1 MADHVLER
9 RAVEQ
14 GGRHDVQQVEPAAGL
29 ADVFHDVVGREVL
42 LELLLVLE
50 RVVELRE
57 RHGTGLEPAVEHI
70 GNTVHVRLAGR
81 VVRVDADQV
90 VNPRT
95 VHVDVAVLVA
105 RVVTEVGL
113 ELFERTVN
121 VHTRVLR
128 IVTHPHRNRG
138 TPEAVA
144 GDGPVARVGE
154 PLAELAVLDV
164 ARDPVDLLVQFQ
176 QTRLDLGHGHEPGG
190 DRLVDQRGGATP
202 AVRVGVHVA
211 LLLEE
216 DRAALFR
223 NLGER
228 AVAGAQVAQ
237 DRQVGVEHEIA
248 LVVGALRGEAA
259 AIVEHVGALDAL
271 GVQRVHIVFTVGGLV
286 NQTGTFDGVDV
297 VGGEDRVAVRAGH
310 MAFGFGLV
318 AREVREDRVVAAAFQ
333 LGALEFAHDL
343 VVLAEFLLVVRQQV
357 LAEVELL
364 ASELAFGRADL
375 DVVDVGADHDGEVGG
390 HGPRGGGP
398 EDGVGVVL
406 IAHLHG
412 HGHGGVLA
420 VLVHV
425 GVHAQLVR
433 TQRRAVLR
441 AVRQHAVALVGQ
453 ALVVELLEG
462 PHHGF
467 HVRDVQG
474 LVAVLEVHPTG
485 LTMHVVLPFVGVLQH
500 RSAAGVVELVD
511 AHLLDL
517 VDRVDAELLLR
528 LKLGGQAVGVPAEH
542 AVDLAAL
549 HGLVARDHV
558 LGVAG
563 QQVAV
568 VRQAIGERRAIEEH
582 EFVLAVVA
590 GRVAFNGLLEGVVL
604 VPVVENGLLH
614 VGEAGVRRD
623 VRGLAALVRLGIYVF
638 AHRKSPVSTVHWSY
652 RSVIDGDCR
661 APTCAGW
668 VHECHV
674 PNRGADRV
682 NRLAAGTDCVPP
694 GTALSA
700 VPAYEDDDGRWY
712 ALRTA
717 VPPRLSHR
725 LRRSELLHSEPRACA
740 TACVRLSRADPV
752 GSTGRLPP
760 FFRRLPADNGSL
772 PHNGAYRNTP
782 RGQINENV
790 HQE

>member
-1 MADHVLER
+1 
-9 RAVEQ
+9 
-14 GGRHDVQQVEPAAGL
+14 
-29 ADVFHDVVGREVL
+29 
-42 LELLLVLE
+42 
-50 RVVELRE
+50 
-57 RHGTGLEPAVEHI
+57 
-70 GNTVHVRLAGR
+70 
-81 VVRVDADQV
+81 
-90 VNPRT
+90 
-95 VHVDVAVLVA
+95 
-105 RVVTEVGL
+105 
-113 ELFERTVN
+113 
-121 VHTRVLR
+121 
-128 IVTHPHRNRG
+128 
-138 TPEAVA
+138 
-144 GDGPVARVGE
+144 
-154 PLAELAVLDV
+154 
-164 ARDPVDLLVQFQ
+164 
-176 QTRLDLGHGHEPGG
+176 
-190 DRLVDQRGGATP
+190 
-202 AVRVGVHVA
+202 
-211 LLLEE
+211 
-216 DRAALFR
+216 
-223 NLGER
+223 
-228 AVAGAQVAQ
+228 
-237 DRQVGVEHEIA
+237 
-248 LVVGALRGEAA
+248 
-259 AIVEHVGALDAL
+259 
-271 GVQRVHIVFTVGGLV
+271 
-286 NQTGTFDGVDV
+286 
-297 VGGEDRVAVRAGH
+297 

-318 AREVREDRVVAAAFQ
+318 TREVREDRVVASACQ
-333 LGALEFAHDL
+333 LVALEFAHDL
-343 VVLAEFLLVVRQQV
+343 VILAEFLLIVRQQI

-406 IAHLHG
+406 IAHLDG
-412 HGHGGVLA
+412 HGYGGVLT

-453 ALVVELLEG
+453 ALV
-462 PHHGF
+462 
-467 HVRDVQG
+467 
-474 LVAVLEVHPTG
+474 
-485 LTMHVVLPFVGVLQH
+485 
-500 RSAAGVVELVD
+500 

-623 VRGLAALVRLGIYVF
+623 VRGLAALARLGIYVF

-668 VHECHV
+668 FHECHV
-674 PNRGADRV
+674 PNRGPISQSPRSR
-682 NRLAAGTDCVPP
+682 NRLC
-694 GTALSA
+694 SA
-700 VPAYEDDDGRWY
+700 RNSHVCRSCLRGR
-712 ALRTA
+712 
-717 VPPRLSHR
+717 
-725 LRRSELLHSEPRACA
+725 
-740 TACVRLSRADPV
+740 
-752 GSTGRLPP
+752 
-760 FFRRLPADNGSL
+760 
-772 PHNGAYRNTP
+772 
-782 RGQINENV
+782 
-790 HQE
+790 

>member
-1 MADHVLER
+1 M
-9 RAVEQ
+9 
-14 GGRHDVQQVEPAAGL
+14 
-29 ADVFHDVVGREVL
+29 
-42 LELLLVLE
+42 
-50 RVVELRE
+50 
-57 RHGTGLEPAVEHI
+57 
-70 GNTVHVRLAGR
+70 
-81 VVRVDADQV
+81 
-90 VNPRT
+90 
-95 VHVDVAVLVA
+95 
-105 RVVTEVGL
+105 
-113 ELFERTVN
+113 
-121 VHTRVLR
+121 
-128 IVTHPHRNRG
+128 
-138 TPEAVA
+138 
-144 GDGPVARVGE
+144 
-154 PLAELAVLDV
+154 
-164 ARDPVDLLVQFQ
+164 
-176 QTRLDLGHGHEPGG
+176 
-190 DRLVDQRGGATP
+190 
-202 AVRVGVHVA
+202 
-211 LLLEE
+211 
-216 DRAALFR
+216 
-223 NLGER
+223 
-228 AVAGAQVAQ
+228 
-237 DRQVGVEHEIA
+237 
-248 LVVGALRGEAA
+248 
-259 AIVEHVGALDAL
+259 
-271 GVQRVHIVFTVGGLV
+271 
-286 NQTGTFDGVDV
+286 
-297 VGGEDRVAVRAGH
+297 
-310 MAFGFGLV
+310 
-318 AREVREDRVVAAAFQ
+318 
-333 LGALEFAHDL
+333 
-343 VVLAEFLLVVRQQV
+343 RQQI

-406 IAHLHG
+406 IAHLDG
-412 HGHGGVLA
+412 HGYGGVLA

-623 VRGLAALVRLGIYVF
+623 VRGLAALARLGIYVF

-668 VHECHV
+668 FHECHV
-674 PNRGADRV
+674 PNRGPISQSPRSR
-682 NRLAAGTDCVPP
+682 NRLC
-694 GTALSA
+694 SA
-700 VPAYEDDDGRWY
+700 RNSHVCRSCLRGR
-712 ALRTA
+712 
-717 VPPRLSHR
+717 
-725 LRRSELLHSEPRACA
+725 
-740 TACVRLSRADPV
+740 
-752 GSTGRLPP
+752 
-760 FFRRLPADNGSL
+760 
-772 PHNGAYRNTP
+772 
-782 RGQINENV
+782 
-790 HQE
+790 

>member
-1 MADHVLER
+1 M
-9 RAVEQ
+9 
-14 GGRHDVQQVEPAAGL
+14 
-29 ADVFHDVVGREVL
+29 
-42 LELLLVLE
+42 
-50 RVVELRE
+50 
-57 RHGTGLEPAVEHI
+57 
-70 GNTVHVRLAGR
+70 
-81 VVRVDADQV
+81 
-90 VNPRT
+90 
-95 VHVDVAVLVA
+95 
-105 RVVTEVGL
+105 
-113 ELFERTVN
+113 
-121 VHTRVLR
+121 
-128 IVTHPHRNRG
+128 
-138 TPEAVA
+138 
-144 GDGPVARVGE
+144 
-154 PLAELAVLDV
+154 
-164 ARDPVDLLVQFQ
+164 
-176 QTRLDLGHGHEPGG
+176 
-190 DRLVDQRGGATP
+190 
-202 AVRVGVHVA
+202 
-211 LLLEE
+211 
-216 DRAALFR
+216 
-223 NLGER
+223 
-228 AVAGAQVAQ
+228 
-237 DRQVGVEHEIA
+237 
-248 LVVGALRGEAA
+248 
-259 AIVEHVGALDAL
+259 
-271 GVQRVHIVFTVGGLV
+271 
-286 NQTGTFDGVDV
+286 
-297 VGGEDRVAVRAGH
+297 
-310 MAFGFGLV
+310 
-318 AREVREDRVVAAAFQ
+318 
-333 LGALEFAHDL
+333 
-343 VVLAEFLLVVRQQV
+343 
-357 LAEVELL
+357 
-364 ASELAFGRADL
+364 
-375 DVVDVGADHDGEVGG
+375 
-390 HGPRGGGP
+390 
-398 EDGVGVVL
+398 
-406 IAHLHG
+406 
-412 HGHGGVLA
+412 
-420 VLVHV
+420 
-425 GVHAQLVR
+425 R

-500 RSAAGVVELVD
+500 GSAAGVVELVD

-517 VDRVDAELLLR
+517 VDRVDAEFLLR

-568 VRQAIGERRAIEEH
+568 VRKTVRKRRAIEEH
-582 EFVLAVVA
+582 EFILAVVA

-782 RGQINENV
+782 RGQIAAHGHGTV
-790 HQE
+790 RSPI